1 MKIYKT
7 SGCARP
13 AGSEVLKAYVLCMS
27 HSRLGCPLLD
37 GLGPAGARF
46 FKIVSEFLKIPT
58 SIFAQL
64 CADQWRLC

>member
-27 HSRLGCPLLD
+27 HSRLGCPSLD

-46 FKIVSEFLKIPT
+46 YKLCRIL
-58 SIFAQL
+58 IFTQFNF
-64 CADQWRLC
+64 